1 MRRRGIPGRSR
12 ASGRRRTVP
21 QPSAASED
29 EREQVDFPDAAG
41 LVCEFSFEFGEVGLG
56 LLAGLGLEA
65 PLELG
70 RRVRPDRAETVRH
83 RRVAAFVA
91 ELLDLSEQ
99 PASGQI
105 RAVPDLV
112 REIVLV
118 RLQKPRPRLPR
129 RIGRSREAPVQKLAD
144 RLAVQARPARDR
156 ADRKAFPFQFL
167 QHDNLLQLDHPTR
180 ASFGRKIG
188 WDFGLLSFR
197 GGACPPERI
206 RSPLTG
212 EFCFGAFGEF

>member
-1 MRRRGIPGRSR
+1 M
-12 ASGRRRTVP
+12 
-21 QPSAASED
+21 
-29 EREQVDFPDAAG
+29 DFPDGAG
-41 LVCEFSFEFGEVGLG
+41 LVGVFGFEFGEVDLG
-56 LLAGLGLEA
+56 LLAGPSLEA
-65 PLELG
+65 PLEPR

-91 ELLDLSEQ
+91 ELPDLPEQ

-112 REIVLV
+112 REMALV

-129 RIGRSREAPVQKLAD
+129 RIGRSREAPVRKLAD
-144 RLAVQARPARDR
+144 RLAVQARPPRDR

-167 QHDNLLQLDHPTR
+167 QHDNLLQLQHPTR
-180 ASFGRKIG
+180 ASFGKKIG

-197 GGACPPERI
+197 GG
-206 RSPLTG
+206 G
-212 EFCFGAFGEF
+212 GAAPQYFT